1 MSVYGADLKELQRRA
16 ARKVQLDNQLREL
29 KEQRRELEAKVEELA
44 AIKHDEQ
51 AGVDRLESGGLAALF
66 YSLIGKGEEKL
77 DKERAEA
84 AAAAVKY
91 EAAARELANVEDDL
105 ERFRAER
112 RELENADEEYR
123 RALEARAEELRRSGS
138 GAGRELLRIEAEIA
152 AEESRKEE
160 IVEAIAAG
168 SDALNTAQAIL
179 DELGDAEGWATW
191 DLIGGGLISDLAKHS
206 HLDSAQ
212 NNVALLQSQLR
223 RFKTELADVGSSVSG
238 LQVNID
244 GFMRFADYF
253 FDGLF
258 VDWMVLDRIQQST
271 DQVEETYA
279 RIKGVLD
286 WLNKSLEQATAR
298 TNELRT
304 KADAVV
310 VDSEPPLLN

>member
-1 MSVYGADLKELQRRA
+1 M
-16 ARKVQLDNQLREL
+16 
-29 KEQRRELEAKVEELA
+29 
-44 AIKHDEQ
+44 
-51 AGVDRLESGGLAALF
+51 
-66 YSLIGKGEEKL
+66 
-77 DKERAEA
+77 
-84 AAAAVKY
+84 
-91 EAAARELANVEDDL
+91 
-105 ERFRAER
+105 
-112 RELENADEEYR
+112 
-123 RALEARAEELRRSGS
+123 
-138 GAGRELLRIEAEIA
+138 
-152 AEESRKEE
+152 
-160 IVEAIAAG
+160 EAIAAG

-212 NNVALLQSQLR
+212 NNVSLLQSQLR

-271 DQVEETYA
+271 DQVEETYV

-286 WLNKSLEQATAR
+286 WLNKSLEQANAR
-298 TNELRT
+298 TDELRS

>member
-29 KEQRRELEAKVEELA
+29 EEQRRELEAKVEELA

-51 AGVDRLESGGLAALF
+51 ADVDRLVSGGLAALF

-91 EAAARELANVEDDL
+91 EAAARELADVENDL

-112 RELENADEEYR
+112 RELENAEEEYR
-123 RALEARAEELRRSGS
+123 RALEAKAEELRRSGS
-138 GAGRELLRIEAEIA
+138 VAGRELLRIEAEIA
-152 AEESRKEE
+152 AEESRKKE

-212 NNVALLQSQLR
+212 NNVSLLQSQLR

-258 VDWMVLDRIQQST
+258 VDWMVLDRIQQSAG
-271 DQVEETYA
+271 QVEETYA

-286 WLNKSLEQATAR
+286 WLNKSLEQANAR
-298 TNELRT
+298 TDELRS

>member
-1 MSVYGADLKELQRRA
+1 M
-16 ARKVQLDNQLREL
+16 
-29 KEQRRELEAKVEELA
+29 
-44 AIKHDEQ
+44 
-51 AGVDRLESGGLAALF
+51 
-66 YSLIGKGEEKL
+66 
-77 DKERAEA
+77 
-84 AAAAVKY
+84 
-91 EAAARELANVEDDL
+91 
-105 ERFRAER
+105 
-112 RELENADEEYR
+112 
-123 RALEARAEELRRSGS
+123 
-138 GAGRELLRIEAEIA
+138 
-152 AEESRKEE
+152 
-160 IVEAIAAG
+160 EAIAAG

-271 DQVEETYA
+271 DQVEETYV